1 MNYLELY
8 NDVLLVV
15 LEERPT
21 NADRL
26 LKAMNNRPVILNA
39 LEKGDDGKHLAQF
52 TLETLDDLIENNLI
66 KGNVH
71 STKDGNIYTIERLT
85 TAGRF
90 YLNELQ
96 KPGFKEKLMDT
107 LREEGIPMTPQGI
120 TKFIAKLS
128 L

>member
-96 KPGFKEKLMDT
+96 KPGIKEKLMDT

>member
-26 LKAMNNRPVILNA
+26 FKAMNNRPVILNA
-39 LEKGDDGKHLAQF
+39 FEKGDDGKHLAQF

-71 STKDGNIYTIERLT
+71 STKDGNVYTIERLT
-85 TAGRF
+85 TAGHLYLIESTVARLWRSEERRGARRWPLCRRQWRVFRF
-90 YLNELQ
+90 TNL
-96 KPGFKEKLMDT
+96 
-107 LREEGIPMTPQGI
+107 
-120 TKFIAKLS
+120 
-128 L
+128 

>member
-52 TLETLDDLIENNLI
+52 TLETLDDLMVRCI
-66 KGNVH
+66 
-71 STKDGNIYTIERLT
+71 T
-85 TAGRF
+85 
-90 YLNELQ
+90 
-96 KPGFKEKLMDT
+96 
-107 LREEGIPMTPQGI
+107 GIHC
-120 TKFIAKLS
+120 L
-128 L
+128 